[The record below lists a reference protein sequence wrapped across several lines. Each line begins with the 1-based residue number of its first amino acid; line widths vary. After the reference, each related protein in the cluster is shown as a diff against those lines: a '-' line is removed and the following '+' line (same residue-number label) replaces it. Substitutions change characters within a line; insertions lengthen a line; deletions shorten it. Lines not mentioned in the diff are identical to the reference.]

1 MSLLGLVR
9 VTGIVIYTFLWYL
22 SLVKHKGMSAFNP
35 PSRNDNV
42 EKREKRRKENPA
54 VNHFKSSWHL
64 SERTLTKR
72 RIIRILLYC
81 ELRVPST
88 VCITLQAGRRRERKG
103 NTIQMK
109 KSTRNLILHFSL
121 FAEALN
127 GSPADHSAQNELR
140 NDLLK
145 RPT

>member
-1 MSLLGLVR
+1 MSLLGLVS
-9 VTGIVIYTFLWYL
+9 VTGIVIYTFLCYL

-81 ELRVPST
+81 ELRVPSL
-88 VCITLQAGRRRERKG
+88 VCIMLQAGQRRQTKG

-121 FAEALN
+121 FAEVLN
-127 GSPADHSAQNELR
+127 GSPADHSAHNELR